1 MKHKFLSIVYA
12 TSAALALLTT
22 SSCSGIFSLPD
33 APDKESSEVAYQ
45 AANNQRYTL
54 SGSFCMPNASA
65 APAEVNA
72 AQTQANP
79 ERNAMPETSGLTYI
93 VKAVNPDGHEES
105 TISTDHKTYLLDN
118 LTAGN
123 WQITAYATNPSTG
136 VTVMRSETESVS
148 ISAESPYASANLTM
162 APESGNGII
171 DLSVNWDSDSGI
183 GYCKWEFAGDLTNH
197 GASDTPSTQITVTDI
212 SSGSYQLELNF
223 YTSAENF
230 DTGAKPLYS
239 CTEYVV
245 VYPSLTTSQWT
256 NGSAPHLT
264 SGFNVTKQCVETFV
278 YRRIYVSQ
286 TGNDTTGTGTSERPF
301 ATIQKAMNRL
311 SEVAT
316 LNVTK
321 DAISA
326 TTPWELH
333 VIGCPTPPSG
343 SISGNGLIDAT
354 SDIQFLKIVGD
365 GDGAKIDADEKGRIL
380 YVNAGAT
387 VSMQNIELTKGN
399 PTSGNGGYSGGGV
412 CVESGGSFTMESGS
426 IKSCTTSG
434 GGGGIYSEGSLTIN
448 GGTISGNTVTASSGS
463 GGGIM
468 AYIGTVNITGG
479 SIKGNTATSYGN
491 NIYISSTP
499 SITALPAGN
508 SSFYDDNTS
517 SANGHADAVC
527 YASDHCFM
535 RFNVPNATQ
544 NYIGS
549 GLNSFNSAATIYLG
563 QTTDS
568 ADLTWKSDLTIAQ
581 NCPQDLTI
589 KPTKDGIKAKIQY
602 YRDTAANNYL
612 IHYNASGKTLTLTN
626 LILDGNSKKCG
637 IAKISAGSMTATNC
651 TFQNGGNVTNGAG
664 INMGEGSYVTI
675 ESGTSITGN
684 NASQKGGGIY
694 CYKGNLTINGGAI
707 SNNTITS
714 NLDSDGGVGI
724 FTDGGNLTMTGGEIS
739 ANNHTTSTIAAAR
752 GGGLRMNG
760 GTIFT
765 MSGGKITNNEIRGL
779 GANIFT
785 QNAQITLSGT
795 AEISYGKIDTSL
807 LDDKDAIA
815 SAIWLESTNSKLTM
829 SGGEIFGN
837 TAKASRNACAGVYV
851 NDATF
856 IMTGGS
862 IYNNE
867 NESWGDKSLGAA
879 VRVGGTN
886 GTFEISGSA
895 SIPGG
900 VNGATGPGKN
910 DVFLGGKLITITND
924 LTADAPVATITPEA
938 YPTSSIDVQVL
949 DGTPALL
956 NSSHNKFKL
965 SDRDYSI
972 KDDGYIEEGFTVF
985 DNNDLA
991 TAITKIAGL
1000 SSSDTLKVT
1009 LAGDVSTNAA
1019 ADTGTGD
1026 NTYFIKVPSGA
1037 DVTITAASP
1046 TNLSHSTSD
1055 RNLFHVENSATLT
1068 LKNITLT
1075 GTTYQKAFVV
1085 DGVLNIESGTEIK
1098 NIRVQ
1103 QSGQCILVNNGGKLA
1118 MTGGKITGN
1127 EWWTQSGCIEIKSG
1141 GTFEMS
1147 DGEISGNTFGG
1158 RSDITYGPSIQK
1170 IAGVYVK
1177 AGGTFTMTGG
1187 TITGSKYYD
1196 GVTSGYNSNY
1206 DVYNYC
1212 YDVYAASGSTYTRS
1226 GSGTVSNEQDDS

>member
-162 APESGNGII
+162 APESGNGSIE
-171 DLSVNWDSDSGI
+171 LSVNWGSDSGI
-183 GYCKWEFAGDLTNH
+183 GYCTWEFAGDLTNH
-197 GASDTPSTQITVTDI
+197 GASDTPSTQITVPDI

-223 YTSAENF
+223 YTSESYCTA
-230 DTGAKPLYS
+230 GAKPLYS

-245 VYPSLTTSQWT
+245 VYPSLITSQWT

-380 YVNAGAT
+380 YVNAGVT
-387 VSMQNIELTKGN
+387 VSMQNIELTKGKA
-399 PTSGNGGYSGGGV
+399 TGDIGGGGV
-412 CVESGGSFTMESGS
+412 CVASGGSFTMESGS
-426 IKSCTTSG
+426 ITSCTTSG

-448 GGTISGNTVTASSGS
+448 EGTISGNTISGS
-463 GGGIM
+463 SNMGGGIM
-468 AYIGTVNITGG
+468 AYRGTVNITGG

-517 SANGHADAVC
+517 PANGNPDAIC
-527 YASDHCFM
+527 AASGHCFM

-568 ADLTWKSDLTIAQ
+568 ADLTWKSALTIAQ
-581 NCPQDLTI
+581 NCQQDLTI
-589 KPTKDGIKAKIQY
+589 KPTKDGRKAKIQY
-602 YRDTAANNYL
+602 YSDTAANNYL
-612 IHYNASGKTLTLTN
+612 IHFNKSGKTLTLTN

-651 TFQNGGNVTNGAG
+651 TFQNGGNVDNGAG

-684 NASQKGGGIY
+684 TANNKGGGIY
-694 CYKGNLTINGGAI
+694 CYKGNLTINGGTI
-707 SNNTITS
+707 SSNTITS
-714 NLDSDGGVGI
+714 TSISDGGIGI
-724 FTDGGNLTMTGGEIS
+724 FTVGGSLTMTGGEIS
-739 ANNHTTSTIAAAR
+739 SNNQTTSGYFGR
-752 GGGLRMNG
+752 GGGLRMND

-765 MSGGKITNNEIRGL
+765 MSGGKITNNHNMGH
-779 GANIFT
+779 GANIYT

-795 AEISYGKIDTSL
+795 AEISYGTMDTSTL
-807 LDDKDAIA
+807 SDSGADAIGGA
-815 SAIWLESTNSKLTM
+815 MYLEGGSTSLTM
-829 SGGEIFGN
+829 TGGEIFGN
-837 TAKASRNACAGVYV
+837 SVKAKRNACAGLWIVGG
-851 NDATF
+851 ASFT
-856 IMTGGS
+856 MTGGR
-862 IYNNE
+862 IYNND
-867 NESWGDKSLGAA
+867 NESWGGSSLGGAINF
-879 VRVGGTN
+879 RGGGT
-886 GTFEISGSA
+886 FSISGSA

-900 VNGATGPGKN
+900 VSGTTGPGKN
-910 DVFLGGKLITITND
+910 DVFLDGTVITIAD
-924 LTADAPVATITPEA
+924 GLTADAPVATITPSS
-938 YPTSSIDVQVL
+938 YPTGTDVQVL
-949 DGTPALL
+949 
-956 NSSHNKFKL
+956 
-965 SDRDYSI
+965 
-972 KDDGYIEEGFTVF
+972 
-985 DNNDLA
+985 
-991 TAITKIAGL
+991 
-1000 SSSDTLKVT
+1000 
-1009 LAGDVSTNAA
+1009 
-1019 ADTGTGD
+1019 
-1026 NTYFIKVPSGA
+1026 
-1037 DVTITAASP
+1037 
-1046 TNLSHSTSD
+1046 
-1055 RNLFHVENSATLT
+1055 
-1068 LKNITLT
+1068 T
-1075 GTTYQKAFVV
+1075 GTTAQIANACTKFDVTPNTDGWYIDSTGYLKKGYIATSETIANVV
-1085 DGVLNIESGTEIK
+1085 SRLTGSNNTILITGPLNATQLATIASAVAGSTKNIELDLTPATISSPFYFSSSFTGCSKLVSVAFDGSKIYPRADAFK
-1098 NIRVQ
+1098 NCTNLTTV
-1103 QSGQCILVNNGGKLA
+1103 
-1118 MTGGKITGN
+1118 KITGSLDMTN
-1127 EWWTQSGCIEIKSG
+1127 SGASWSYSTFQGCTNIQTIDLTECTSVNFSCGYVSSDIYPSLQEIRLGSG
-1141 GTFEMS
+1141 LTNLTLGNFGYSDFSSYVSGVLKYEGTFQDFFNKVTPTQQYSKLLDTTLIYCTE
-1147 DGEISGNTFGG
+1147 DGCGIGET
-1158 RSDITYGPSIQK
+1158 
-1170 IAGVYVK
+1170 
-1177 AGGTFTMTGG
+1177 AGGWQVL
-1187 TITGSKYYD
+1187 TIPPVID
-1196 GVTSGYNSNY
+1196 P
-1206 DVYNYC
+1206 
-1212 YDVYAASGSTYTRS
+1212 
-1226 GSGTVSNEQDDS
+1226 